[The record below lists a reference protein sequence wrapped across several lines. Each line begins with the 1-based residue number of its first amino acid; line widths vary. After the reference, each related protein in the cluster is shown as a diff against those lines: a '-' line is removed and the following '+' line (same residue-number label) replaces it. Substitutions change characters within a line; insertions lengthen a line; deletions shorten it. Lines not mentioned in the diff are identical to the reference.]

1 MKKHTLILKK
11 FLRKV
16 GLSAIRVRNA
26 YDSESDMYNGI
37 IYYNLNSTADIYE
50 NILNTIYKQ
59 KNHDIKISMNTYAF
73 FHELGHILSTEEI
86 EDLDNEM
93 LKYEIEVM
101 KLKND
106 SKLSLEKV
114 MVKYRKLKLE
124 KLADKYAYDFYKK
137 YENVAIKLDKK
148 LQALR

>member
-16 GLSAIRVRNA
+16 GLTAIRVRNA
-26 YDSESDMYNGI
+26 QDSESDMYNGV
-37 IYYNLNSTADIYE
+37 IYYNLKSVDIYE
-50 NILNTIYKQ
+50 NILKTIYKE
-59 KNHDIKISMNTYAF
+59 KNHDIKISMDTYAF

-93 LKYEIEVM
+93 LKYEIEVI
-101 KLKND
+101 KLTNN

-124 KLADKYAYDFYKK
+124 QLADKYAYDFYKK
-137 YENVAIKLDKK
+137 HENVAIKLDKK
-148 LQALR
+148 LKALR

>member
-37 IYYNLNSTADIYE
+37 IYYNLKSVDIYE
-50 NILNTIYKQ
+50 NILKTIYKQ
-59 KNHDIKISMNTYAF
+59 KNHDIKISMDTYAF
-73 FHELGHILSTEEI
+73 FHELGHILSTKEI
-86 EDLDNEM
+86 DDLDNEM

-106 SKLSLEKV
+106 SKLSLEKI

-124 KLADKYAYDFYKK
+124 QLADKYAYDFYKK

>member
-37 IYYNLNSTADIYE
+37 IYYNLKSVDIYE
-50 NILNTIYKQ
+50 NILKTIYKQ
-59 KNHDIKISMNTYAF
+59 KNHDIKISMDTYAF
-73 FHELGHILSTEEI
+73 FHELGHILSTKEI
-86 EDLDNEM
+86 DDLDNEM

-106 SKLSLEKV
+106 SKLSLEKI

>member
-124 KLADKYAYDFYKK
+124 QLADKYAYDFYKK

>member
-26 YDSESDMYNGI
+26 YDSESDMYNGV
-37 IYYNLNSTADIYE
+37 IYYNLKSVDIYE
-50 NILNTIYKQ
+50 NILKTIYKQ
-59 KNHDIKISMNTYAF
+59 KNHDIKISMDTYAF
-73 FHELGHILSTEEI
+73 FHELGHILSTKEI
-86 EDLDNEM
+86 DDLDNEM

-124 KLADKYAYDFYKK
+124 QLADKYAYEFYKQ
-137 YENVAIKLDKK
+137 YENLAIKLDKK

>member
-37 IYYNLNSTADIYE
+37 IYYNLKSVDIYE
-50 NILNTIYKQ
+50 NILKTIYKQ
-59 KNHDIKISMNTYAF
+59 KNHDIKISMDTYAF

-86 EDLDNEM
+86 DDLDNEM

-106 SKLSLEKV
+106 SKLSLEKI
-114 MVKYRKLKLE
+114 MLKYRKLKLE
-124 KLADKYAYDFYKK
+124 QLADKYAYDFYKK